1 MKNGKHKKKKKKKKQ
16 IVANKGKVLEAT
28 RGRVYLVHLVDL
40 EQFFGI
46 QPLQW
51 ELLFTLVL

>member
-1 MKNGKHKKKKKKKKQ
+1 MKNGKHKKKKKKKQ
-16 IVANKGKVLEAT
+16 IYANKGKVLEAT